1 MNLSEV
7 IKNLS
12 GSCLKTPFFDF
23 PVKGV
28 ACDSKKVEDG
38 FIFVAVK
45 GTSHDGNKFIL
56 QAVEKGAK
64 AVISSQS
71 SNFLISQLPDNV
83 VYIHVPD
90 SRKALSLLAAEFHHW
105 PSRKMKVVGVTG
117 TNGKTTA
124 TYLIEALVKK
134 SGKNCGVIGTVNYR
148 FAGQTI
154 PSLNTTPGPLELESI
169 LARMREAKTDYVAVE
184 VSSHALDQDRAHGI
198 NFSAAIFTN
207 LTHDHLDYHPTLVDY
222 FQAKCKLFKR
232 LNKGALAII
241 NMDDKFGRELSHFT
255 CAPVVTYAIDCPA
268 MATAQ
273 DIRYSPDKTEFILK
287 INDYRI
293 DLKTGLIG
301 RHNVY
306 NLLAVAAWAWE
317 EGFSLETIKSAFEE
331 FPQVPG
337 RMEKINFGGNFSVFV
352 DYAHTDDALKNVITS
367 LRQVSQGKIIVVFG
381 CGGDRDRNK
390 RPKMGRVVT
399 ELADYAIITSDNPRS
414 EEPLDIIDEI
424 IKDIDKDNHIIIP
437 DRRLAIK
444 ESLTVAGAG
453 DIVLVAGKGH
463 EDYQIVKDQV
473 LEFDDRK
480 VVRECLESMK
490 F

>member
-1 MNLSEV
+1 MNLSEI

-12 GSCLKTPFFDF
+12 ASCLKTPFFDF

-28 ACDSKKVEDG
+28 ACDSKKVKDG

-45 GTSHDGNKFIL
+45 GASRDGNKFIL
-56 QAVEKGAK
+56 QAIENGAQ
-64 AVISSQS
+64 AVISSPPP
-71 SNFLISQLPDNV
+71 NFLISQLSDHV

-117 TNGKTTA
+117 TNGKTTIA
-124 TYLIEALVKK
+124 YLIEALVKK
-134 SGKNCGVIGTVNYR
+134 SGKNCGVIGTVNHR
-148 FAGQTI
+148 FTGRVI
-154 PSLNTTPGPLELESI
+154 PSGNTTPGSLELES
-169 LARMREAKTDYVAVE
+169 LLGLMQEAKNDYVAME

-207 LTHDHLDYHPTLVDY
+207 LTQDHLDYHPTLVDY

-232 LNKGALAII
+232 LNKGSLAVI
-241 NMDDKFGRELSHFT
+241 NLDDKFGRELSHFT
-255 CAPVVTYAIDCPA
+255 CAPVVTYAIDQPA
-268 MATAQ
+268 MASAG
-273 DIRYSPDKTEFILK
+273 DIRYGPDKTEFILR

-293 DLKTGLIG
+293 GIKTNLIG

-306 NLLAVAAWAWE
+306 NLLAVAAWAWK
-317 EGFSLETIKSAFEE
+317 EGFNLETIRASFEE
-331 FPQVPG
+331 FSQVPG
-337 RMEKINFGGNFSVFV
+337 RMEKINFNGNFSVFV

-367 LRQVSQGKIIVVFG
+367 LRQVSRGRIIVVFG

-424 IKDIDKDNHIIIP
+424 IRDIDKDNHIIIP
-437 DRRLAIK
+437 DRKLAIR

-463 EDYQIVKDQV
+463 EDCQIVKDKV
-473 LEFDDRK
+473 FAFDDRK